1 MSPVQSCRLE
11 TKQKMIQRKVPTS
24 RPHESLF
31 FFLQSSQLFP
41 FLLFSDSKKSG
52 AKQIT
57 EQRAGR
63 QHVRL

>member
-31 FFLQSSQLFP
+31 FFAILSTFP
-41 FLLFSDSKKSG
+41 FSIVNSKKSG